1 MSDSL
6 VTVEQAAEQ
15 LNLHPKTV
23 LRYIREGRLEAT
35 RVGKSYR
42 IMRTKLDAFAGIAGI
57 AGIAG
62 GAGDVDA
69 GMRATC
75 IVDIPGLSVDQAER
89 LATFLHAA
97 ALTGDGQTPP
107 LQLQTAFD
115 PPGRTMKVVAI
126 GTPSDV
132 RWLLEMVELQASRR
146 S

>member
-1 MSDSL
+1 MSDQL

-23 LRYIREGRLEAT
+23 LRYIRDGRLAAT

-42 IMRTKLDAFAGIAGI
+42 IMRAKLDAFAGIAGGT
-57 AGIAG
+57 AA
-62 GAGDVDA
+62 ADA
-69 GMRATC
+69 GVRATC
-75 IVDIPGLSVDQAER
+75 IVDIPGLSVDRAER

-115 PPGRTMKVVAI
+115 PLSRIMKVVAI
-126 GTPSDV
+126 GTPPDV
-132 RWLLEMVELQASRR
+132 RWLLEMVQLEMSGR

>member
-42 IMRTKLDAFAGIAGI
+42 IMRTKLDAFAGIAG
-57 AGIAG
+57 
-62 GAGDVDA
+62 GAGDADA

-75 IVDIPGLSVDQAER
+75 IVDIPGLSVDRAER
-89 LATFLHAA
+89 MATFLHAA

-115 PPGRTMKVVAI
+115 PLGRTMKVVLI
-126 GTPSDV
+126 GTPPDV
-132 RWLLEMVELQASRR
+132 RWLLEMLQVQVSGR